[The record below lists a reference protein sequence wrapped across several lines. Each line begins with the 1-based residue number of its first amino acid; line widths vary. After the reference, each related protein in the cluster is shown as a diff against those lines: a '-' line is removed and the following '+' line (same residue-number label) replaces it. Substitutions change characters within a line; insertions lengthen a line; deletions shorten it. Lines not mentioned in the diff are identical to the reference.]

1 MGDLI
6 DGFEPHVATSSALEH
21 SSLALGVKVASAW
34 LPTEEIERDTP
45 RLREF
50 NGLWAAP
57 GSPYRSF
64 AGMLG
69 GIRLAREQAIPL
81 LGTCGGFQ
89 HVVIEF
95 ARHVA
100 GLLHA
105 DSQEHS
111 PAGAAD
117 LVVTPG
123 DACEL
128 AGKSMLVRLERGSLP
143 HTIYG
148 RTEVIERYFCRF
160 AMNPAYRDVLRHAGL
175 EMTGFDEHGE
185 VRVIG
190 VPAHPFFLA
199 TLYVPQTGSRRG
211 RPHPLV
217 SAFVRAAAASAGLV
231 PAGAV

>member
-1 MGDLI
+1 MNLHPQRSTAPPLRIGIMGDLI

-64 AGMLG
+64 AGMLA
-69 GIRLAREQAIPL
+69 GIRLAREQGIPL

-148 RTEVIERYFCRF
+148 RTDSQYRNCTGGGKQRQASGSRQLERYS
-160 AMNPAYRDVLRHAGL
+160 LGL
-175 EMTGFDEHGE
+175 TCSRCFGHDG
-185 VRVIG
+185 RV
-190 VPAHPFFLA
+190 
-199 TLYVPQTGSRRG
+199 
-211 RPHPLV
+211 
-217 SAFVRAAAASAGLV
+217 
-231 PAGAV
+231 